1 MTPRNLSVKTHSLI
15 KVIGQVNFA
24 TFDLNLLRVLDAL
37 LGEGSTVKA
46 ANRLN
51 MSQSAVSGALAR
63 LRDTLGDPL
72 FVRHGNRL
80 VPTEFASGLA
90 LPLRQQ
96 LDGIQAL
103 LSPARTFDPSTATGS
118 FRIAATD
125 FFAELLMPDLARVLS
140 TEAPDITAQL
150 VDLIPSDY
158 IRSLQDH
165 DADLVLIPNLSA
177 PPWVA
182 CRPLFHASFVVI
194 ARQDHP
200 ATTGLAEGGMMP
212 LDLFC
217 DLGHVLMSPEGN
229 LRAMGD
235 TALDSI
241 GRRRHVVLTLP
252 VFSGVL
258 RAVSR
263 SDMIALV
270 PRQLARAVATQF
282 RLASFLP
289 PFQMPAPLIS
299 AFWHARQTNS
309 PQHRWLRE
317 RCFAILDPLN
327 EGEKSLPT
335 PKPSERPKRA
345 S

>member
-1 MTPRNLSVKTHSLI
+1 M
-15 KVIGQVNFA
+15 NFA

-46 ANRLN
+46 ADRLN
-51 MSQSAVSGALAR
+51 LSQSAVSGALAR

-90 LPLRQQ
+90 LPLRHQ
-96 LDGIQAL
+96 LDTIQAL
-103 LSPARTFDPSTATGS
+103 LAPAPSFDPARAAGT

-125 FFAELLMPDLARVLS
+125 FFAELLMPDLARELAAK
-140 TEAPDITAQL
+140 APGITAQL

-158 IRSLQDH
+158 IRSLEDY
-165 DADLVLIPNLSA
+165 DADLVLIPERPTA
-177 PPWVA
+177 TWVA
-182 CRPLFHASFVVI
+182 RRPLFQSSFVVI
-194 ARQDHP
+194 ARQGHP
-200 ATTGLAEGGMMP
+200 ATATLAEGAEMP

-235 TALDSI
+235 AMLESI
-241 GRRRHVVLTLP
+241 GRKRRIALTLP

-263 SDMIALV
+263 SDLIALV
-270 PRQLARAVATQF
+270 PRQLAQATAAPF
-282 RLASFLP
+282 GLSIHLP
-289 PFQMPAPLIS
+289 PFQMPAPLIC

-317 RCFAILDPLN
+317 RAFSILEPLN
-327 EGEKSLPT
+327 EGERPLPAE
-335 PKPSERPKRA
+335 KPVSAP
-345 S
+345 